1 MKATIAVVGLLALA
15 SAGLA
20 HVDTLDVNR
29 WRFPLNSYGPFGQ
42 GAAWRM
48 PAHEYLFGCGLWF
61 GAVAGGDTLTSIAY
75 NPNSG
80 ASEFSAGD
88 SLGDSLALVY
98 ITPHRWPPP
107 AERFPRAPQATRAD
121 QDAWTLYH
129 DFDPAGH
136 IAPGRP
142 LGLQVFVNGYAFD
155 SEAGQDLTFLRFEF
169 ENQSD
174 AALEQC
180 YVGAVFDP
188 DIGDYADDMYGAFYQ
203 RWLRLGGDSLWVD
216 HVAYAWDNNGSEPG
230 WDSVGAVAA
239 FFITTPGAQ
248 GPSAMKRF
256 TVELDPVTDPAQYL
270 TLAGYDYRTGE
281 YAPFDTTDGQP
292 ADKRFLLATGPF
304 DLAPGAC
311 ESLVVAI
318 IGHLPWPDSFGLA
331 RAVARADSLYRFG
344 AAAVAEERPV
354 ATARLAARPQPFAAS
369 VRIDAGPALAGVLYC
384 ELRDVAGRRVRT
396 LERTPGGAWNWDG
409 RDAAGRA
416 VPAGVY
422 YAVAGGVRLK
432 LVRR

>member
-1 MKATIAVVGLLALA
+1 MKATTIVAGLLFVTA
-15 SAGLA
+15 AGLA
-20 HVDTLDVNR
+20 HVDTLDINR
-29 WRFPLNSYGPFGQ
+29 WRFPLNSYGPFGE

-61 GAVAGGDTLTSIAY
+61 GTIAGSDTLTSMAY

-98 ITPHRWPPP
+98 ITPDRWPPP
-107 AERFPRAPQATRAD
+107 AGRFPRAPQATRAD

-129 DFDPAGH
+129 DFNPAGH
-136 IAPGRP
+136 VAPGRP
-142 LGLQVFVNGYAFD
+142 LGLQVWMSAYAFAPGPAAD
-155 SEAGQDLTFLRFEF
+155 FVFLRFEF

-174 AALEQC
+174 AALERC

-188 DIGDYADDMYGAFYQ
+188 DIGGYADDMYGAFYQ
-203 RWLRLGGDSLWVD
+203 RWLHRGGDSTWVD
-216 HVAYAWDNNGSEPG
+216 HVAYAWDNNGAEPG

-239 FFITTPGAQ
+239 FLITTPGAQ

-256 TVELDPVTDPAQYL
+256 TVEFDPVTDPAQYL

-281 YAPFDTTDGQP
+281 HAPFDTTDGQP

-304 DLAPGAC
+304 ELAPGAS

-331 RAVARADSLYRFG
+331 RAVAQADSVYRFG
-344 AAAVAEERPV
+344 TAAVAEERGRTV
-354 ATARLAARPQPFAAS
+354 SALSARPSPFAAS
-369 VRIDAGPALAGVLYC
+369 VRLDAGPALAGVLAC

-396 LERTPGGAWNWDG
+396 LARVPGGAWSWDG
-409 RDAAGRA
+409 RDATGRPVA
-416 VPAGVY
+416 AGVY
-422 YAVAGGVRLK
+422 YAIAGGTRVK